1 MEFASVSE
9 LEGGVVGNERG
20 EETVKKMMLD
30 SVPGSSAVPCT
41 PVDPRAAPLCSE
53 IVQDLI
59 LSTAGPLYLL
69 SI

>member
-1 MEFASVSE
+1 M
-9 LEGGVVGNERG
+9 GNERR
-20 EETVKKMMLD
+20 EETVKIMMPD
-30 SVPGSSAVPCT
+30 SVPGGSAVPCT
-41 PVDPRAAPLCSE
+41 AVDPRAAPLFSE